1 MVPVLFFL
9 LLFVAVPAV
18 CIAGWSVDSRDPRF
32 SLWPL
37 SSLPSQ
43 APRRLE
49 CATTLVPGRRR
60 RLRIMQDARGSP
72 KAARRRGRS
81 RTGHFSNNE

>member
-1 MVPVLFFL
+1 MVPFLLLL
-9 LLFVAVPAV
+9 LLFVALPAV

-37 SSLPSQ
+37 TRLPPQ
-43 APRRLE
+43 EPRRLE

-60 RLRIMQDARGSP
+60 RLRIMRDARGSP

-81 RTGHFSNNE
+81 RTGHFSSDE

>member
-1 MVPVLFFL
+1 MVPFLIFL

-37 SSLPSQ
+37 TRLPSQ
-43 APRRLE
+43 APRRLD
-49 CATTLVPGRRR
+49 ATTLVPGRRR
-60 RLRIMQDARGSP
+60 RLRITRDARGSP
-72 KAARRRGRS
+72 KAARHSGWS
-81 RTGHFSNNE
+81 RTGHFSSNE

>member
-1 MVPVLFFL
+1 MVPFLFFL

-37 SSLPSQ
+37 NRSPSQ

-60 RLRIMQDARGSP
+60 TLRIMRDARGSP
-72 KAARRRGRS
+72 KAARRLGRS
-81 RTGHFSNNE
+81 GTGHFSSNE